1 MVLVSGFT
9 MSTYCNH
16 FEYIPFDSRECEKAL
31 KPLKSILRE
40 KKKKQCLML
49 KIAVINNAFKH

>member
-31 KPLKSILRE
+31 KTLEEYLEGKKE
-40 KKKKQCLML
+40 KTVLNAENCCDKQC
-49 KIAVINNAFKH
+49 F